1 MTDTFLIV
9 DDDHLALGWLRQG
22 IEKHFSGA
30 RVLTAANGRDGL
42 EQLQTNQA
50 RVVITDLIMPGMD
63 GFELITRIMSD
74 YPDIPVIAVTGK
86 AVDESQRLALKSGT
100 LAVLF
105 KPFKLQELCAHITDV
120 FERQAEGGV
129 LHNIAPSMFLQLVN
143 LEQKTC
149 TIRTTEKTSGRQ
161 GVLFFQH
168 GHLLDARTGELQSEA
183 AAYEIFSWEQI
194 SLVIQNSCP
203 VKDRKIVKTL
213 NALLLEAARRK
224 DEESDD
230 RTPSPP
236 IAAEPVE
243 QTETAL
249 PAADDSAVPADLISK
264 LEGCAELKPH
274 LAGIRIEAQWQPLLA
289 ALRQLG
295 DHFQAGALRSA
306 AIGTGQAQDVL
317 ILPAD
322 KPIAIRLDAKFP
334 KDKVFA
340 LIESQ

>member
-30 RVLTAANGRDGL
+30 RVLSAANGREAL
-42 EQLQTNQA
+42 ERLQTNQV
-50 RVVITDLIMPGMD
+50 RVVITDLIMPEMD
-63 GFELITRIMSD
+63 GFELITRIMTD
-74 YPDIPVIAVTGK
+74 YPEIPVIAVTGK
-86 AVDESQRLALKSGT
+86 AVDESRRRALKSGT

-105 KPFKLQELCAHITDV
+105 KPFEFQELCAHITAI

-129 LHNIAPSMFLQLVN
+129 LYNIAPSMFLQLVN

-149 TIRTTEKTSGRQ
+149 TIRATDKTTGRQ
-161 GVLFFQH
+161 GVLFFQQ
-168 GHLLDARTGELQSEA
+168 GRLLDARTANLQSEA
-183 AAYEIFSWEQI
+183 ATYEIFSWEQI

-203 VKDRKIVKTL
+203 VKNRKIVKTL

-224 DEESDD
+224 DEESDHEK
-230 RTPSPP
+230 PLPV
-236 IAAEPVE
+236 IEVEPVQ
-243 QTETAL
+243 QTESAL
-249 PAADDSAVPADLISK
+249 PTAADAAVPTDLIRK

-274 LAGIRIEAQWQPLLA
+274 VSGVGIETQWQPLLA

-295 DHFQAGALRSA
+295 DYFQAGELRSA

-322 KPIAIRLDAKFP
+322 KPIAIRLDARFP